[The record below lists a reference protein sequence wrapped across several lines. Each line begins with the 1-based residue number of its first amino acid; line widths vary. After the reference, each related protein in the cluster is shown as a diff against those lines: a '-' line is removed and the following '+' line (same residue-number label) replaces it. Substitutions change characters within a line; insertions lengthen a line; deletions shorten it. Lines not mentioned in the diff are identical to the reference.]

1 HPETEAPV
9 VMYLRD
15 TCQGADRQCDRGL
28 ADSPGATLTLQ
39 NPAPS
44 RYYVVVDTGSRMAV
58 GRFRLTVNAVEPPQ
72 CRDGRD
78 NDGDGRVDLADPG
91 CTESEDADEVDPD
104 EAPVCF
110 NDLDDDGDGLVDWPT
125 DPDCVAAGGPEEA
138 PPCSLNS
145 PIARLGQQGG
155 ELMLPALQ
163 GPGSAQARCEAGLG
177 AETVIVLTL
186 TDPSDVEFQVFTAA
200 GMPLQSVLHARR
212 VCEDQETEVGCR
224 PGARAMEPLNLVE
237 LDRGT
242 WFLFAEQG
250 LVAPPGGLIAR
261 VMVQSAITE
270 CNDLIDNDGDGLI
283 DVADPGCERGR
294 DDSERDPGML
304 PQCADGIDNDGNGVI
319 DWPDDEGCVAAG
331 DPEET
336 PPGISLGEAAGYGH
350 HGSCNTWNACGNA
363 QTCANAACRFF
374 GHGDALE
381 FREGLCQDVAR
392 MIPGF
397 RCSLFAALPN
407 NLDANWGNGCN
418 IPVAYDILCA
428 AR

>member
-1 HPETEAPV
+1 
-9 VMYLRD
+9 
-15 TCQGADRQCDRGL
+15 
-28 ADSPGATLTLQ
+28 
-39 NPAPS
+39 
-44 RYYVVVDTGSRMAV
+44 
-58 GRFRLTVNAVEPPQ
+58 
-72 CRDGRD
+72 
-78 NDGDGRVDLADPG
+78 
-91 CTESEDADEVDPD
+91 
-104 EAPVCF
+104 
-110 NDLDDDGDGLVDWPT
+110 
-125 DPDCVAAGGPEEA
+125 
-138 PPCSLNS
+138 
-145 PIARLGQQGG
+145 
-155 ELMLPALQ
+155 
-163 GPGSAQARCEAGLG
+163 
-177 AETVIVLTL
+177 
-186 TDPSDVEFQVFTAA
+186 
-200 GMPLQSVLHARR
+200 
-212 VCEDQETEVGCR
+212 
-224 PGARAMEPLNLVE
+224 MEPLNLVE

-407 NLDANWGNGCN
+407 NLDANWANGCN